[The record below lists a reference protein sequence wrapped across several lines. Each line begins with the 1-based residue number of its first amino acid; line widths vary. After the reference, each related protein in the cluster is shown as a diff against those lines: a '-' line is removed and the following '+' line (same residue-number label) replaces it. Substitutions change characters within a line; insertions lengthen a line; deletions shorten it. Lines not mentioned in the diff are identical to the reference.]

1 MTPHRCSAS
10 LPRRAKL
17 PNGKAVIAWAMVGI
31 VFYEL
36 VFFVVAPW
44 WHPDREYAAR
54 LVQLQARLAEQP
66 GRPLMLVIG
75 SSRCLLGFQPQWLP
89 AADGAQRRQPLV
101 FNFSHTGA
109 GPLMNLLEVRRLLR
123 AGIRPQTIVLEV
135 MPPYLANEW
144 RAVYAH
150 GVEAADAAVVHRST
164 GNWSF
169 VEDTLRWR
177 LAPWYY
183 CRQALLGRWA
193 PRFTA
198 GEFIPVG
205 PCGSFPHLEES
216 VAEDE
221 RQRRVRHER
230 EAYTDALQNFA
241 VSGSSRRAMH
251 ELAGLCRREQIELI
265 LLLTPEGSEFQRWYT
280 PEARRQVDQFC
291 GELREWYDLEL
302 IDARDWLSD
311 DQFSDSHH
319 MLARGARE
327 FTRRLAARVLPHAL
341 AGRQP
346 GAWQ

>member
-1 MTPHRCSAS
+1 MI
-10 LPRRAKL
+10 L
-17 PNGKAVIAWAMVGI
+17 WAMAG
-31 VFYEL
+31 FACYEL
-36 VFFVVAPW
+36 AFFVVAPW

-75 SSRCLLGFQPQWLP
+75 SSRCVLGFQPQWLP
-89 AADGAQRRQPLV
+89 KSAGGQRREPLV

-109 GPLMNLLEVRRLLR
+109 GPLLNLLEVRRLLR

-164 GNWSF
+164 GDWSF
-169 VEDTLRWR
+169 VQDTLRWR

-193 PRFTA
+193 PRFTS

-205 PCGSFPHLEES
+205 PWGSFPHLEES
-216 VAEDE
+216 VADHE
-221 RQRRVRHER
+221 RQRRLRQEHD
-230 EAYTDALQNFA
+230 AYIDALQNFA
-241 VSGSSRRAMH
+241 VSDSSRRAMH
-251 ELAGLCRREQIELI
+251 ELADLCRREQIELT
-265 LLLTPEGSEFQRWYT
+265 LLLTPEGSDFRHWYR
-280 PEARRQVDQFC
+280 PEARGQVDRFC
-291 GELREWYDLEL
+291 AELRGSYELDL

-319 MLARGARE
+319 MLAGGAQE
-327 FTRRLAARVLPHAL
+327 FTRRLAAQVLPQAM
-341 AGRQP
+341 ADRQP
-346 GAWQ
+346 RAWR